1 MSAKKVLLIIPEM
14 ITGGAQR
21 SLANLS
27 LELSQHFQVWL
38 VVFNHDSPVAYKHG
52 GKLLSLDVVPGKS
65 WFSKIASL
73 RKRVLRLR
81 QIKRELEIDVAISF
95 LEGADYVNV
104 LSRNTEKIILSIR
117 GSKIHD
123 EIMHNSFF
131 WLRSKILIPGLYRKA
146 DTLVAVNA
154 GIANELH
161 AYYGLAKSKIHTI
174 GNFYNPDQIGKLL
187 QEPRTEDLEKLFQ
200 HPVLVSTGR
209 LNKEKGL
216 DYLIRI
222 FAKLKNTHKNVK
234 LVIVGD
240 GPEKERLILLAG
252 QLGLKSGVQLEWT
265 DVPDLVFAGNQENV
279 FKFLNKASLY
289 VTNSSSE
296 GFPNG
301 IVEAMICGVP
311 VASSNCP
318 YGPAEILAPG
328 KKIDANTVHISD
340 YGILLPIANND
351 KTVNIWADNLSQ
363 LLKNDSL
370 RRQLAENAFVRA
382 SEFKKE
388 NVLDQWLKLIHE

>member
-1 MSAKKVLLIIPEM
+1 MSTKKILLIIPEM

-38 VVFNHDSPVAYKHG
+38 MVFNRESPVVYKHG

-65 WFSKIASL
+65 WLSKVTSF
-73 RKRVLRLR
+73 RKRVSRLKK
-81 QIKRELEIDVAISF
+81 IKKDLAIDVAISF

-117 GSKIHD
+117 GSKIYD
-123 EIMHNSFF
+123 EIMRGSFF
-131 WLRSKILIPGLYRKA
+131 WLRSKILIPRLYRKA
-146 DTLVAVNA
+146 DVLVAVNA

-161 AYYGLAKSKIHTI
+161 AYYGMPKDKIHTI
-174 GNFYNPDQIGKLL
+174 GNFYNAVAIGKLL
-187 QEPRTEDLEKLFQ
+187 REPRTNDLENLFR

-216 DYLIRI
+216 DYVIKI
-222 FAKLKNTHKNVK
+222 FAKLKNTVPNVR
-234 LVIVGD
+234 LAVVGD
-240 GPEKERLILLAG
+240 GPEKEQLIFLSK
-252 QLGLKSGVQLEWT
+252 QLGLKTSIEQDWEE
-265 DVPDLVFAGNQENV
+265 VPDIVFTGNQDNV

-289 VTNSSSE
+289 IMNSSSE

-301 IVEAMICGVP
+301 IVEAMLCHVP
-311 VASSNCP
+311 VVSSNCP

-328 KKIDANTVHISD
+328 NKTDVEAVQITE
-340 YGILLPIANND
+340 YGVLMPIANND
-351 KTVNIWADNLSQ
+351 ETVTIWVDSLSQ

-370 RRQLAENAFVRA
+370 RRQLAENAFLRA

-388 NVLDQWLKLIHE
+388 NVLGQWLKLIHE